1 MSSTHHKVIPISD
14 LRVGMFVTKL
24 DISWLDSPF
33 LTHSRAIKESSDIR
47 ALRDAGVKNLTI
59 DLDRGADVAATPE
72 ETPVTTAPATS
83 PISGIATP
91 SSETSPSSAH
101 TPPTAPS
108 TSQTPEDG
116 VSIDR
121 ELRVAAHLRHQIK
134 KAVENLNRA
143 LENGSPVDV
152 GELVPLVDST
162 LDSLERNDQALMS
175 LVHLSRKTQRLAD
188 HVFGTFCLVLNL
200 ALLRKISPD
209 EREQLGL
216 AALLHEAGWT
226 QLPLNLIGKR
236 SRYTAAERRLIGK
249 HTLIANQILA
259 HSNLPELTRRMV
271 AEHHELLDGSGYPAG
286 LRGDQIHPLSQLL
299 TVVDVYEER
308 VHQLTDEPG
317 VTPTNALRSLYRD
330 AERGI
335 FPADAV
341 AALISL
347 LGIYPP
353 TTAVMLNTGERAVIK
368 EHYTEAPLQPR
379 VVIYYAADSRSLEP
393 PLEIDLRHTTIP
405 PRMIDSAI
413 DLTAPGNEQWRRLW
427 LSEEDLSA

>member
-1 MSSTHHKVIPISD
+1 MSSTHHKIILIGD
-14 LRVGMFVTKL
+14 LRIGMFVTKL

-33 LTHSRAIKESSDIR
+33 LSHSRAIKDASDIR
-47 ALRDAGVKNLTI
+47 ALRDAGVRTLTI
-59 DLDRGADVAATPE
+59 DLSRGADV
-72 ETPVTTAPATS
+72 V
-83 PISGIATP
+83 GMQD
-91 SSETSPSSAH
+91 SPSA
-101 TPPTAPS
+101 PTASALSAASESLTAVSPS
-108 TSQTPEDG
+108 RPPPMGASVPRPPVEA
-116 VSIDR
+116 VSVER
-121 ELRVAAHLRHQIK
+121 ELRAAAHLRSKIK
-134 KAVENLNRA
+134 KAVENLSRA
-143 LENGSPVDV
+143 LESGSPIDV

-200 ALLRKISPD
+200 ALLRKIPAM

-236 SRYTAAERRLIGK
+236 TRYTTAERGLVRK
-249 HTLIANQILA
+249 HTLIGNQILA
-259 HSNLPELTRRMV
+259 HSDLPELTRRIV

-286 LRGDQIHPLSQLL
+286 LRGEQIHPLSQLL

-335 FPADAV
+335 FPADVV

-353 TTAVMLNTGERAVIK
+353 TTAVMLDTGERAVVK
-368 EHYTEAPLQPR
+368 EHRADTPLQPK
-379 VVIYYAADSRSLEP
+379 VVIYYATDGSVMEP
-393 PLEIDLRHTTIP
+393 PIEIDLRQTITP
-405 PRMIDSAI
+405 PRMIESAI
-413 DLTAPGNEQWRRLW
+413 DLTAPGNDQWRRLW
-427 LSEEDLSA
+427 ISEEDLSG

>member
-1 MSSTHHKVIPISD
+1 MSSTHLKVIPISD
-14 LRVGMFVTKL
+14 LRVGMFVTRL
-24 DISWLDSPF
+24 DMSWLASPF
-33 LTHSRAIKESSDIR
+33 LSHSRAINETSDIQ
-47 ALRDAGVKNLTI
+47 ALRDAGVKTLTI
-59 DLDRGADVAATPE
+59 DLSRGVDVAPLS
-72 ETPVTTAPATS
+72 VSAPA
-83 PISGIATP
+83 
-91 SSETSPSSAH
+91 
-101 TPPTAPS
+101 PPPAQPRPVRPAPD
-108 TSQTPEDG
+108 PPPDAG
-116 VSIDR
+116 AVSLER
-121 ELRVAAHLRHQIK
+121 ELRVAVHLRSKIK
-134 KAVENLNRA
+134 KAVESLSRA
-143 LENGSPVDV
+143 LETGSPVNV

-162 LDSLERNDQALMS
+162 LDSLERNAQALMS

-200 ALLRKISPD
+200 ALLRKIPAA

-236 SRYTAAERRLIGK
+236 SRYTAAERGLVQK
-249 HTLIANQILA
+249 HTLIGNRILA
-259 HSNLPELTRRMV
+259 NSDLPALTRRVV

-353 TTAVMLNTGERAVIK
+353 TTAVLLNSGERAVIK
-368 EHYTEAPLQPR
+368 EHHPDTPLQPR
-379 VVIYYAADSRSLEP
+379 VVIYYAADGTPLDP
-393 PLEIDLRHTTIP
+393 PREVDLRQATESRAIE
-405 PRMIDSAI
+405 SAL
-413 DLTAPGNEQWRRLW
+413 DLTTPGSEQWRRLVI
-427 LSEEDLSA
+427 SEEDLGA

>member
-1 MSSTHHKVIPISD
+1 MSSTHHKIILIGD

-33 LTHSRAIKESSDIR
+33 LSHSRAIKDASDIR
-47 ALRDAGVKNLTI
+47 ALRDAGVKTLTI
-59 DLDRGADVAATPE
+59 DLSRGVDV
-72 ETPVTTAPATS
+72 VCMQD
-83 PISGIATP
+83 
-91 SSETSPSSAH
+91 SPSA
-101 TPPTAPS
+101 PTAPVLSASSESLTAVSPSRPPPMGAS
-108 TSQTPEDG
+108 TPRPPVEA
-116 VSIDR
+116 VSVER
-121 ELRVAAHLRHQIK
+121 ELRAAAHLRSKIK
-134 KAVENLNRA
+134 KAVENLSRA
-143 LENGSPVDV
+143 LESGSPIDV

-200 ALLRKISPD
+200 ALLRKIPAM

-236 SRYTAAERRLIGK
+236 TRYTTAERGLVRK
-249 HTLIANQILA
+249 HTLIGNQILA
-259 HSNLPELTRRMV
+259 HSDLPELTRKIV

-286 LRGDQIHPLSQLL
+286 LRGEQIHPLSQLL

-335 FPADAV
+335 FPADVV

-353 TTAVMLNTGERAVIK
+353 TTAVMLDTGERAVVK
-368 EHYTEAPLQPR
+368 EHRADTPLQPK
-379 VVIYYAADSRSLEP
+379 VVIYYATDGSVMEP
-393 PLEIDLRHTTIP
+393 PIEIDLRQTITP
-405 PRMIDSAI
+405 PRMIESAI

-427 LSEEDLSA
+427 ISEEDLSG

>member
-1 MSSTHHKVIPISD
+1 MSSTHLKVIPISD

-24 DISWLDSPF
+24 DMSWLDSPF
-33 LTHSRAIKESSDIR
+33 LSHSRAIKDTSDIR
-47 ALRDAGVKNLTI
+47 ALRDAGVKTLTI
-59 DLDRGADVAATPE
+59 DLSRGVDVAPPSEDTSAMAVPA
-72 ETPVTTAPATS
+72 TAP
-83 PISGIATP
+83 PITP
-91 SSETSPSSAH
+91 RPSRRPTLGQLPSLR
-101 TPPTAPS
+101 PPVEPAS
-108 TSQTPEDG
+108 L
-116 VSIDR
+116 DR
-121 ELRVAAHLRHQIK
+121 ELRVAAHLRSKIK
-134 KAVENLNRA
+134 KAVENLSRA
-143 LENGSPVDV
+143 LESGSPVDM
-152 GELVPLVDST
+152 GELAPLVDST

-175 LVHLSRKTQRLAD
+175 LVHLSRKTQRLSD

-200 ALLRKISPD
+200 ALLRKIPTA

-236 SRYTAAERRLIGK
+236 SRYTEAERGLVRK
-249 HTLIANQILA
+249 HTLIGNQILV
-259 HSNLPELTRRMV
+259 HSDLPELTRRIV

-286 LRGDQIHPLSQLL
+286 LRGEQIHPLSQLL

-353 TTAVMLNTGERAVIK
+353 TTAVMLDTGERAVIK
-368 EHYTEAPLQPR
+368 EHRADTPLQPR
-379 VVIYYAADSRSLEP
+379 VVIYYSADGSVLEP
-393 PLEIDLRHTTIP
+393 PIEIDLRQVTTP
-405 PRMIDSAI
+405 PRMIESAI

-427 LSEEDLSA
+427 MSEEDLSA